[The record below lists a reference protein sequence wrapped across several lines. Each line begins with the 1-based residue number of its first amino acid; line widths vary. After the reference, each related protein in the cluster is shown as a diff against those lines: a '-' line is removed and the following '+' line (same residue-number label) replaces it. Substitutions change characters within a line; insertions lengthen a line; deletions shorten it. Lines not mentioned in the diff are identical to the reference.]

1 MATIQLDIAFSGAAD
16 SLEESLANL
25 APDGIFYR
33 IIQLAGPAGG
43 WPVVEF
49 KIDNYDQAS
58 ALLSWYSGSI
68 ETVTGPEDELESA
81 LYGAFEL

>member
-1 MATIQLDIAFSGAAD
+1 MATIQLDIAFSGAAL

-33 IIQLAGPAGG
+33 ILELSGPAGG
-43 WPVVEF
+43 WPLVEF
-49 KIDNYDQAS
+49 QVDTYDQAS
-58 ALLSWYSGSI
+58 ALLSWYTG
-68 ETVTGPEDELESA
+68 ETATVVGPDDELESA